1 MSGRV
6 QLNLKFLSRMKISII
21 PISAFL
27 LLLVY
32 STAIFAGQNNID
44 SVIEGLITEALQ
56 NNPQLKAYNES
67 INSLEQ
73 RPAQVQSLDN
83 PRLKLSIMNLPSDTF
98 KFDQEPMT
106 QKHISIMQKFPFPGK
121 LRLRGAI
128 AEKAIDMAEEEYT
141 EQENM
146 LIMQVKTAYARILFL
161 DLAIGITEENR
172 KLLREFVKIAETK
185 YEVGK
190 GIQQDVIK
198 AQVELS
204 KMTDRLIP
212 VEQQREMMV
221 ARLNTL
227 LNRPVEAPFKTD
239 GQIQLTDLNL
249 SLEDLK
255 KIAEQNQSMLKKK
268 EHFVESR
275 ETAMKLS
282 KISYYPDLDIGVSYG
297 QRDDSPMQERADFL
311 SAFVMIKIPL
321 WYKDKEDRKVAEDAA
336 NVRKAHAEF
345 SALKNEIYFKIKS
358 LVSEIN
364 SHVKRI
370 ELLKSGIIPQS
381 RLSLDSALSAY
392 RVNKVNFLT
401 LINSQITLY
410 NYELDYNRAIT
421 GHEIKVAE
429 LESVIGQRI
438 SGSLKVD

>member
-1 MSGRV
+1 
-6 QLNLKFLSRMKISII
+6 MKISITV
-21 PISAFL
+21 ISAFI

-32 STAIFAGQNNID
+32 TMAVSAGQNDSD
-44 SVIEGLITEALQ
+44 SVIEELITEALQ
-56 NNPQLKAYNES
+56 SNPQLKAFNES
-67 INSLEQ
+67 INSLKE

-83 PRLKLSIMNLPSDTF
+83 PRLKMSIMNLPTDTF
-98 KFDQEPMT
+98 EFDQEPMT
-106 QKHISIMQKFPFPGK
+106 QKHISIMQKLPFPGK
-121 LRLRGAI
+121 LRLKGTI
-128 AEKAIDMAEEEYT
+128 AEKAINMAEEEYT
-141 EQENM
+141 DQENM

-198 AQVELS
+198 AQVALS

-212 VEQQREMMV
+212 VEKQREIMV

-227 LNRPVEAPFKTD
+227 LNRPVEALFISD
-239 GQIQLTDLNL
+239 GQIQLTELKL
-249 SLEDLK
+249 SFEDLK
-255 KIAEQNQSMLKKK
+255 NIAEKNQSMLRKKK
-268 EHFVESR
+268 HFIESR

-282 KISYYPDLDIGVSYG
+282 KISYYPDFDIGVSYG

-311 SAFVMIKIPL
+311 SASVMIKIPL
-321 WYKDKEDRKVAEDAA
+321 WYKEKEDRKVAEDEAK
-336 NVRKAHAEF
+336 VRKANAEY
-345 SALKNEIYFKIKS
+345 SAMKNEILFKIKS
-358 LVSEIN
+358 LASEIE
-364 SHVKRI
+364 SHVKRV
-370 ELLKSGIIPQS
+370 ELLQSGLIPQS

-401 LINSQITLY
+401 LLNSQITLY

-421 GHEIKVAE
+421 EHEIKLAE

-438 SGSLKVD
+438 SDGWKVE